1 MKKIGIE
8 IKWALLFILM
18 QILWMIMERV
28 SGLHS
33 THIDKHY
40 IVTNLIAIPSIL
52 IFVLALLEKRKKDF
66 GGKMNYQQ
74 GLITGLIITGIV
86 TLFSPLVQWLI
97 SNVISPDYFSNMIAY
112 TVTQGKMSQ
121 EEAEAYFN
129 LRSYITQ
136 VLIGTPV
143 MGIVTTLIVAIFTRR
158 R

>member
-1 MKKIGIE
+1 MNKIGIE
-8 IKWALLFILM
+8 IKWALLFLLM
-18 QILWMIMERV
+18 QILWMTMERFT
-28 SGLHS
+28 GLHS
-33 THIDKHY
+33 IHIDKHY

-52 IFVLALLEKRKKDF
+52 FYVLALLEKRKKDF
-66 GGKMNYQQ
+66 NGKMNYQQ

-112 TVTQGKMSQ
+112 TVAEGKMSQ

-129 LRSYITQ
+129 LRSYIIQ

-143 MGIVTTLIVAIFTRR
+143 MGMVTTLIVAIFTRR

>member
-1 MKKIGIE
+1 MKKIGTE

-28 SGLHS
+28 TGLHS

-52 IFVLALLEKRKKDF
+52 FYVLALLEKRKKDF

-74 GLITGLIITGIV
+74 GLITGLIITGII

-112 TVTQGKMSQ
+112 TVAEGKMSL
-121 EEAEAYFN
+121 EDAEAYFN

-136 VLIGTPV
+136 VLVGTPV